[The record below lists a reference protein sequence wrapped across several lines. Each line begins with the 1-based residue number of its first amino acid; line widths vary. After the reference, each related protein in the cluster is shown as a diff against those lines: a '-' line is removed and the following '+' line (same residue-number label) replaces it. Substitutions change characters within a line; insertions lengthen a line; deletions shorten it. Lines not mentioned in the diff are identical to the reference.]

1 MLKYLGAMYYK
12 TLHGDA
18 TASDVARAVASVH
31 DEAVRRPEELPPL
44 QRENPG
50 GRTGRWRVRDVMRT
64 EAVTVEEGTPARGI
78 ARLISEYRVS
88 ALPVLAGQG
97 KVIGVVSEAD
107 LIRSA
112 DRRRAILARLPGR
125 SGEPDSDTAAQLM
138 TSPAITIDPDAPL
151 AAAARL
157 MDQRRLRMLPVVN
170 SAGDLLGVVSRRNLL
185 SIFLRPD
192 EEIAGEVRAVLGDI
206 LFIDSGTVTVSA
218 QDGVVTL
225 AGQVEQEDSRRA
237 AVQLAGEID
246 GVLSVIDKLSAPP
259 EAERGSR

>member
-64 EAVTVEEGTPARGI
+64 EAVTVEEGTPAREI

-170 SAGDLLGVVSRRNLL
+170 SAGDLLGVVSRWNLL